1 MTIIDRLDKIHPD
14 LISAFLS
21 TGQCDG
27 IPEDVKLFLKQIQWA
42 AEIYE
47 YERNISRA
55 ARQLRIRILAQ
66 QKISLDERT
75 CRARIYAAINYF
87 NIDNNVSIK
96 VWEDNFADKYED
108 LAKLSAMRGDYKTQ
122 KECYK
127 ETLECRRRAS
137 QIAEA
142 TTNMGIVFLFSKEL
156 TAEELGYTSE
166 NLKKIAAK
174 YNEGFY
180 HNLIS
185 NLPVEKEDKKRLLRD
200 ADIQEAEIVE
210 ELTEE

>member
-96 VWEDNFADKYED
+96 VWEDNFA
-108 LAKLSAMRGDYKTQ
+108 KLSAMRGDYKTQ

-127 ETLECRRRAS
+127 EALECRRRAS

-185 NLPVEKEDKKRLLRD
+185 NLPIEKEEKKRLLRD

-210 ELTEE
+210 EYTEE